1 MRVTYD
7 GQVNAAYI
15 YLQPIGPGEVKR
27 THVCGSETDGPAR
40 DVNLDFDSQGRLIGV
55 EVLYA
60 SHRLPKAFIDD
71 AEKIG

>member
-7 GQVNAAYI
+7 GQANAAYI
-15 YLQPIGPGEVKR
+15 YLQPIQPGEVAV
-27 THVCGSETDGPAR
+27 THVCGGVA
-40 DVNLDFDSQGRLIGV
+40 LDFDSQERLIGI

-60 SHRLPKAFIDD
+60 SHRLPKSVIDL

>member
-7 GQVNAAYI
+7 GEVNAAYI
-15 YLQPIGPGEVKR
+15 YLKPIGAGEVKR
-27 THVCGSETDGPAR
+27 THVCGSEGDGLAR
-40 DVNLDFDSQGRLIGV
+40 DINFDFDSDGRLIGL

-60 SHRLPKAFIDD
+60 SHRLSKAVIDS